1 MPEYLFKPKKTQ
13 QTDGFP
19 EKTLTLLNDAKQ
31 TVRAWIRQT
40 FKGRLLNNSYL
51 TLSATSFTKEIEVSR
66 ISMIIQNGRFP
77 LNLYSLL

>member
-13 QTDGFP
+13 QTDAFP
-19 EKTLTLLNDAKQ
+19 EKILVLLNDAKQ

-40 FKGRLLNNSYL
+40 FKGRLLSNSYL
-51 TLSATSFTKEIEVSR
+51 SISAISFTKEIEVSR